1 MAEEV
6 LVHEAVVAL
15 RVVPRD
21 PNVLVHVESDHIAEG
36 DLASFVALNKML
48 INPDGAASSGKAQ
61 DKRVLCRGIEGFDA
75 FYV

>member
-1 MAEEV
+1 VQDQE
-6 LVHEAVVAL
+6 
-15 RVVPRD
+15 PY
-21 PNVLVHVESDHIAEG
+21 HVESDHIAEG